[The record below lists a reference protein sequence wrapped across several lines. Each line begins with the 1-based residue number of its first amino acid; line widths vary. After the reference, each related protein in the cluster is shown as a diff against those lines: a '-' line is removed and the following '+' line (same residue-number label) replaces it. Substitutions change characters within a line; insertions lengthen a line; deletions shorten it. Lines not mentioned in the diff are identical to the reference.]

1 MRVSE
6 SNDHL
11 RVKAI
16 AGTHV
21 VLMALDMDEET
32 RAGLRGFAI
41 KRGVKGQPQTWLKGI
56 KYFKD
61 LVANPE
67 PKNDYS
73 SRDQPFQSF
82 LWSDY
87 RASPGTEYD
96 FTIVPLYGDL
106 HAFEERHTLTFSV
119 KTEPEFDQEHGVW
132 FNRGAIASH
141 AFETQF
147 HNKSLTDE
155 MVNNVSDDGKLLDDE
170 TRWLSRGLAEAC
182 LKYINDTNPGEA
194 LRVCAY
200 EFTYLP
206 VLRALKRA
214 LDRGVDV
221 QIVYHDTK
229 KDDDAN
235 RAAIGK
241 AELPEFVTR
250 KGKKNQ
256 VLYVRTRTAIPHN
269 KFIVKI
275 VDGTSVQVWTGSTN
289 FTDTGFFGQ
298 TNVGHLVTDTDTART
313 YLKYWTELAKD
324 PPHKQALKT
333 AIELTPNPANAL
345 AASSIAAFFSPRTA
359 DNMLDW
365 YGQRIV
371 NSATFAMMTIP
382 FNVATP
388 ILTALGTTRD
398 AMRLVILEDV
408 PTAEV
413 DDAEK
418 SNRGKLA
425 FSNGAILGKEFI
437 KYKTSGG
444 AQVTPIPNSD
454 LDEWFVEEELARP
467 TNNGHVFFVHSKVLL
482 IDPLSDDPLV
492 CSGSANFSKNSL
504 TANDENMLL
513 IRGDKRVADIYMT
526 ELDRIFRHFRSRDI
540 INQEASA
547 GQHNE
552 WLLLDPTD
560 KWIGSNFREGSY
572 KNNRRLLFFPGPGTT
587 KAWSVLAA
595 DDPDPFADED
605 ERAAKV
611 RSDRNARARER
622 KAGGAAKG
630 KPKTAPKKKAVTKKK
645 TFSKKA
651 AKISATTA
659 TKKKTS
665 KKTAA
670 PKKKKAAKPSSATKK
685 KASNRKKSSRKAS
698 KAAARKRP
706 RKAKS

>member
-1 MRVSE
+1 MRVSAN
-6 SNDHL
+6 NDHL

-32 RAGLRGFAI
+32 RKGLRGFAI
-41 KRGVKGQPQTWLKGI
+41 KRGEKGQPQSWLKGI
-56 KYFKD
+56 KYFEELVTNPVPKD
-61 LVANPE
+61 
-67 PKNDYS
+67 DYS
-73 SRDQPFQSF
+73 SREQPFQSF

-87 RASPGTEYD
+87 RASPGTDYD

-106 HAFEERHTLTFSV
+106 HALEERHTLTFSIG
-119 KTEPEFDQEHGVW
+119 TEPEFDQKHGVW
-132 FNRGAIASH
+132 FNRGTIASH

-182 LKYINDTNPGEA
+182 LKYINDTQPGEA

-206 VLRALKRA
+206 VLKALKRA

-221 QIVYHDTK
+221 QIVYHYTK
-229 KDDDAN
+229 KDKDAN
-235 RAAIGK
+235 LTAIGK

-250 KGKKNQ
+250 AGKKIQ

-269 KFIVKI
+269 KFIVKL
-275 VDGTSVQVWTGSTN
+275 VGGKPTQVWTGSTN

-298 TNVGHLVTDTDTART
+298 TNVGHLVTDTDTATT
-313 YLKYWTELAKD
+313 YLKYWTTLAKD
-324 PPHKQALKT
+324 PPHKQALKNALDLT
-333 AIELTPNPANAL
+333 ANPANAL
-345 AASSIAAFFSPRTA
+345 TASSIAMFFSPRTA

-371 NSATFAMMTIP
+371 NSAAFAMMTIP

-388 ILTALGTTRD
+388 ILTALGTKRD

-408 PTAEV
+408 PTSEV
-413 DDAEK
+413 DKAEK
-418 SNRGKLA
+418 LNRGKLA
-425 FSNGAILGKEFI
+425 FSNGAILGKDFI
-437 KYKTSGG
+437 KYKTSFGG

-454 LDEWFVEEELARP
+454 LDQWFVNEELARP

-513 IRGDKRVADIYMT
+513 IRGETRVADIYMT
-526 ELDRIFRHFRSRDI
+526 EMDRIFRHFRSRDI
-540 INQEASA
+540 INEQASA
-547 GQHNE
+547 GVHNP
-552 WLLLDPTD
+552 WRLLDPTD
-560 KWIGSNFREGSY
+560 QWIESNFKEGNY

-587 KAWSVLAA
+587 KPWSVLAA
-595 DDPDPFADED
+595 ADPDPFLDED
-605 ERAAKV
+605 ERATKL
-611 RSDRNARARER
+611 RSDRNAKARER

-630 KPKTAPKKKAVTKKK
+630 KPKTASKKKTVSKKKTAPKKKAQTSSKTKKK
-645 TFSKKA
+645 
-651 AKISATTA
+651 
-659 TKKKTS
+659 

-670 PKKKKAAKPSSATKK
+670 PKKRKTAKRSPKTKK
-685 KASNRKKSSRKAS
+685 KASKKAN
-698 KAAARKRP
+698 KAAARKKQARA
-706 RKAKS
+706 RKGQRRT